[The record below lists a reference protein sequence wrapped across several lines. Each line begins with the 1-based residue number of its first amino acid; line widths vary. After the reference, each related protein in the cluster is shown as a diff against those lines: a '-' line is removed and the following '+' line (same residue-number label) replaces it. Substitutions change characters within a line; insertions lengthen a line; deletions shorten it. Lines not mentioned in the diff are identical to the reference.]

1 MPPNWILPA
10 HTSTTT
16 ISSANVTSCV
26 SFRDVTW
33 FCQGKICGIT
43 LTIAAGIV
51 VVVTVYYMWKTF
63 TRTQKQRWQTT
74 GRRLSRSQDAEM
86 GKIDIPDILEQ
97 NVHQPK
103 PQALI
108 SEKLDLEQ
116 ELKFDP
122 EYCLDSGV
130 SWSDVVGD
138 MAGME
143 AEVAP
148 EFQLFEEVDEEN
160 ARVTVWGLEVIEEE
174 AEEE

>member
-1 MPPNWILPA
+1 MTPYWIVTPHA
-10 HTSTTT
+10 STTT
-16 ISSANVTSCV
+16 VSPANGTSRVSSC
-26 SFRDVTW
+26 DITW
-33 FCQGKICGIT
+33 FCQGNICGVT
-43 LTIAAGIV
+43 LTIIAGIV

-138 MAGME
+138 MAAME
-143 AEVAP
+143 AELAP
-148 EFQLFEEVDEEN
+148 EFQLFEEVEEKN
-160 ARVTVWGLEVIEEE
+160 ARFTVWGLEVIEEE